1 VIRPV
6 RPPLE
11 RRNHRSGITLVR
23 GQKLVVVSPHLDD
36 AVFSLG
42 ATLADASRAGIEIVN
57 LTVFAADP
65 DSTELPSKWD
75 RKAGFSSAGA
85 AARGRRA
92 EDAKACAVIGMK
104 PVWLQYPD
112 SHYRSDRS
120 NVWNEMAAV
129 LEGAD
134 LVLIPG
140 FPLLHPDHRLVRS
153 LVLERMNELPD
164 IALYVEQPYAEME
177 WFSERRL
184 PGEPHAADSAEPP
197 TRWVRVR
204 PSPQAWVRKQR
215 ALAAYGSQLRAFT
228 RPAGRMLARIAL
240 YELGRGGE
248 GLGFSVG
255 THPTTTTP
263 AVEASGT
270 PA

>member
-1 VIRPV
+1 VIKPV

-11 RRNHRSGITLVR
+11 RRNPRSGITLAP

-36 AVFSLG
+36 AVLSLG
-42 ATLADASRAGIEIVN
+42 ATLADASRAGIQIVN
-57 LTVFAADP
+57 LTVFAGDP
-65 DSTELPSKWD
+65 DSRELPSKWD

-92 EDAKACAVIGMK
+92 EDAKASAVIGMK
-104 PVWLQYPD
+104 PVWLRYPD
-112 SHYRSDRS
+112 SHYESDRS
-120 NVWNEMAAV
+120 NVWTEMKAV
-129 LEGAD
+129 LGGAD

-153 LVLERMNELPD
+153 LVLDAPEVTET
-164 IALYVEQPYAEME
+164 ALYVEQPYAEME
-177 WFSERRL
+177 WFGQRRL
-184 PGEPHAADSAEPP
+184 PGDAPSAD

-204 PSPQAWVRKQR
+204 PSAQAWVAKQR
-215 ALAAYGSQLRAFT
+215 ALRAYGSQLRAFT
-228 RPAGRMLARIAL
+228 RPPGRMLARIAL

-248 GLGFSVG
+248 GLGFPAGSQV
-255 THPTTTTP
+255 TATTP
-263 AVEASGT
+263 AAEASGT